1 MARSE
6 RPGEELEREREAML
20 ITTVRAGFFGAAGPA
35 AAAIAELIVDLKR
48 ALRDETEATT
58 RLTERIERLNLWLLV
73 FTVAGI
79 PLAVGSLVVALVA
92 LLWKR

>member
-48 ALRDETEATT
+48 TLRDEIEATT

-79 PLAVGSLVVALVA
+79 PLAVGSLAVALVA